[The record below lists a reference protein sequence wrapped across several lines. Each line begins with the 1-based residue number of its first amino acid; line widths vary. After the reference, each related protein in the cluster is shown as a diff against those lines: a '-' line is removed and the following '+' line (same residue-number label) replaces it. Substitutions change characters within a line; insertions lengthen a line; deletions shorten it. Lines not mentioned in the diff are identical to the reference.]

1 MSAFE
6 TYSSGTRLESLFPE
20 HRTATILPHNRGYLL
35 CELTTHSHR
44 SDRQFDVHVH
54 GPCFLTHACS
64 AAALGILLSAM
75 NCWMDVSL
83 PQHPAATSSPPRW
96 MNGSGNKAAT
106 SFSRAE
112 ASISELRLD
121 ATTQTIRTIHES
133 ERLLQSRVHANYVDR
148 PLKHTRRGA
157 RHVAPARC
165 GEPRVPEPPA
175 SIVALADVCHSVIT
189 TPQHKHT
196 RQLRTGRSNSG
207 TILMPRSRAYATSD
221 DTSSCVYTSDGWYAP
236 ARRPGL
242 PNTAPT
248 ATQTAHTFAGQL
260 RVRGRL
266 KREGLSVD
274 NVPM

>member
-6 TYSSGTRLESLFPE
+6 TDSSGTRLESLFPE

-35 CELTTHSHR
+35 CELTSHSHR

-175 SIVALADVCHSVIT
+175 SIVALADECHSVIT
-189 TPQHKHT
+189 HTLAKAHSTTTYREVKLGDDPDATIQGVRDQRRYVGVCVHQRWVVCAWQKTRVTQH
-196 RQLRTGRSNSG
+196 R
-207 TILMPRSRAYATSD
+207 
-221 DTSSCVYTSDGWYAP
+221 TSSHTDSTHLCW
-236 ARRPGL
+236 
-242 PNTAPT
+242 PT
-248 ATQTAHTFAGQL
+248 QGAW
-260 RVRGRL
+260 
-266 KREGLSVD
+266 
-274 NVPM
+274 